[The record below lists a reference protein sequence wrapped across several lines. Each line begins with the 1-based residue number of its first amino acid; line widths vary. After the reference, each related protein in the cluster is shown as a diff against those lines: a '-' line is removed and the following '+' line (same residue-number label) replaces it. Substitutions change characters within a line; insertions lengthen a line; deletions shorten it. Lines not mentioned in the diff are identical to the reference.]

1 METGIFLQ
9 ARTSSSRFP
18 GKVLEKI
25 DNTPLFLFIA
35 KNLKKNFKNTIVL
48 TSKNKKDEKIK
59 KLCKL
64 NKLKCFR
71 GSLDNVLKR
80 FYDANKKY
88 NFDNIVRITG
98 DCPFSDNRL
107 IKEVLSNHIKN
118 KNDYTSNVLK
128 LTFPQGLDVE
138 IFTKQTLNKIYT
150 FAKKRSEKEH
160 VTLFLRNNQNLFK
173 CKNIFYKENLSN
185 IRLTVDYKEDLKLMN
200 FIFIY
205 LKRNKKKVSLKNIIR
220 FLKKNP
226 KLMDFEKLNKKNKF
240 IKYLK
245 SY

>member
-80 FYDANKKY
+80 FYDANK
-88 NFDNIVRITG
+88 
-98 DCPFSDNRL
+98 
-107 IKEVLSNHIKN
+107 
-118 KNDYTSNVLK
+118 
-128 LTFPQGLDVE
+128 
-138 IFTKQTLNKIYT
+138 
-150 FAKKRSEKEH
+150 
-160 VTLFLRNNQNLFK
+160 
-173 CKNIFYKENLSN
+173 
-185 IRLTVDYKEDLKLMN
+185 
-200 FIFIY
+200 
-205 LKRNKKKVSLKNIIR
+205 NII
-220 FLKKNP
+220 L
-226 KLMDFEKLNKKNKF
+226 
-240 IKYLK
+240 II
-245 SY
+245 